1 MRRTSAAEEDESSHL
16 GTAMS
21 SGTDQSQQQQL
32 TPRSN
37 GSNQEDAPLAAM
49 VAKVSNVFK
58 GVRNAAMFGRDQ
70 RGEGASGFLNSAL
83 ITNLAQ
89 HPHTEP
95 LGPKYGSRCSSRLS
109 LSPSSNRLRP
119 QAGTC
124 DSLARNLVQPASRSR
139 PSQHPAHPIS
149 RVKSATPASLR
160 RSSSYSSNHYL
171 QEEMRAAREEVTALD
186 QSVAAA
192 LSFRE
197 KSTKLLEE
205 AHRALS
211 RLEQAISIHEGP
223 ELILVAC
230 EVKVSARRGNTL
242 VSMYGSY
249 SALAKFMT
257 LVSCPWGGAAA
268 CSASPD
274 PETGNQRVHTSVR
287 LAWVGPQAHSLMQG
301 KQPQPYQMP
310 STQTWTCSATGQTI
324 DLAVQH
330 QARKKRRDN
339 STPMRSGH
347 PNVPP
352 PPLLDAVCRTHVL
365 RSSQTHALLPCCPV
379 PLTHSSK
386 LTPPHPHNPAVPAPR
401 PTHPDSRFRFL
412 PTDDALLHPHQVR
425 QGDHPP
431 AVAAGPPDSS
441 STHPTG
447 LHPNPPSTTNLQQ
460 QPGLPSAQQP
470 ALPQSL
476 QQQQHSGSSSQQQ
489 VSLSQVVAVQHH
501 HHAPVVGILL
511 RDAMHDRVH
520 AVAYIPDT
528 MKHALGDQVGRPCAL
543 SGWWRR
549 VAHEGLRLATVIPF
563 LWPTLG
569 SFELAA
575 PRYKDP
581 CSAVMSKQAVLAVC
595 LWWSAGRIMEFY
607 SEATQATTAF
617 GAEKPSLIVTALV
630 IDNGGNV
637 WTGHQKGL
645 IRMRKYCQWEYAAED
660 KCFSSA
666 IRVMFLDCAGNVWI
680 GDEEGRVKVM
690 HYDEDTGRINL
701 VASLKRSLTLYGK
714 HRNSSM
720 VDCPKAKWSGSSV
733 GDTAK
738 TAKWGG
744 GPFSLVTTPSMT
756 MNPSQ
761 FVHASSCSSSD
772 LTSAQST
779 SSGQIPAVLGVAS
792 NSNTPAPTPTPTA
805 SMSASAYKEKDKPD
819 GPVRCMF
826 VREGRAWIAGGKGSG
841 YLSLWDGETFE
852 DMDSWDCGVFGAIH
866 AMSCLR
872 WDQSAPL
879 TRINNSSASSG
890 SVSVQTASLAHH
902 CTGGELNAERSSL
915 PRSTHFDRCPT
926 AAPALHVVRAQ
937 TWRLLTGHENGQLL
951 MWHPQ
956 HNKLSPLMRIGGSE
970 HSSPV
975 RGIMVYDPPGIIVT
989 GHASGELRIFL
1000 QPYMDTAPG
1009 AASSLPASFGMLMP
1023 RKVTVRAHKS
1033 EITHM
1038 VGNCTTMVTASDV
1051 GTIRMWHAAD
1061 FARELHLAGLMPLMS
1076 KRESSSSYGF
1086 TQHKGSASSGDFMSQ
1101 RSIENGSPGLS
1112 QPERIH
1118 SYSDASQQATTPP
1131 PSSSPSR
1138 PGNYNHQTLSSN
1150 GTAEYITQVSPR
1162 ILPGTAPP
1170 WGGRNDSPGVLAARS
1185 PQSDLTMFGGA
1196 PAAHHPAMTFPAMA
1210 TQTIDASELNMKKL
1224 IGSGAYGKVWLA
1236 EWTNCAVAVKELLAF
1251 SGMASGEYDPR
1262 EYAALF
1268 NEVQLL
1274 GSLSHPSVMRFLA
1287 VCVEP
1292 PMIVMQY
1299 YPHGSL
1305 YDLLKRARSGN
1316 PKAVKELSWQKR
1328 VEMLLDIASG
1338 MQYLHQKSPPVIHGD
1353 LRSPN
1358 LLLDMTIDRE
1368 RPRFHVKIA
1377 DFGLARMLG
1386 QHANAIAV
1394 SKTTNPR
1401 WSAPEVIRHSTIGT
1415 ASDVYSFAIVMWE
1428 MLMWEAPYE
1437 DMMSVQVIFSTVAEN
1452 SRPELPTDTSTLPG
1466 KPGPS
1471 LDSYL
1476 DLMRRCWAADPTSRP
1491 GFRKIVDALQVMRE
1505 VESQAAKLDA
1515 ARERS
1520 SVGRAPHANGTP
1532 PDPHP
1537 PQEADLLGLSV
1548 PEVVTY
1554 HPLPSATPAAAS
1566 SPPRAATAGGS
1577 SQTDGGAGEPSAT
1590 PTERAVGRSGQPP
1603 APPGGGPSLAV
1614 ASFDPWLAAPAQH
1627 QHQHQQQQTMPMPL
1641 DPFYR
1646 YGSNDVP
1653 QQAYPMVTPQPSQL
1667 QQQQQSASPF
1677 AAQQQ
1682 GPRYHSSAP
1691 QVFTGLP
1698 HQLQPS
1704 ASQHSRLAYQQAPF
1718 DSAWFSSAAT
1728 PDADGPPKPSIAHAS
1743 SQPALVTPSH
1753 QSVQPTSSKGYPAPQ
1768 QHSSRFASQQSVT
1781 NSPFASQQQAP
1792 SAVAAPPQH
1801 QQQTSSSP
1809 FSAPPQQQP
1818 VQSSPFASQQP
1829 VQISPFAQQPVQSS
1843 PFAQQPVHLS
1853 PFAQQPVQSSPFAQR
1868 PVQTSPFAQQPVQ
1881 SSPFAQTP
1889 VQTVK
1894 FVQQSPFAQQPVQT
1908 SPFAQQPAPDHSAAP
1923 SAQHNAPSPF
1933 SSQQQ
1938 QQQQQAAP
1946 AATQPISPFSSAQQS
1961 QPARASPQPVPAQA
1975 HQPRGPAPSPF
1986 AAQQQTQQEGS
1997 LTVSSL
2003 LRLSRATPAQ
2013 RASSRLGVCAGCG
2026 ARSQP
2031 LRTASCTC
2039 PVRTAAQ
2046 RACTQPFCTAAGPA
2060 PTQRHTLPTTA
2071 ARPPAGPRQQAPS
2084 PFAAHQHAPSAVAAA
2099 EPAPTAQPPALHHQP
2114 PHEPTPHMGE
2124 RPSPGQPE
2132 RPSPTQYLRHDAPSL
2147 TNVHSQQQQQQ
2158 AHGQGSPFANAPSR
2172 SAGSVTGSN
2181 SSIRLMTA
2189 KRPAPPPPNKAGQA
2203 PTGHPHPH
2211 PAAGQLA
2218 HSTSQTATT
2227 LTAATLAASHTAPT
2241 AARRPA
2247 SPPPPTGS
2255 DAQAALPHSQT
2266 APAPAPHHRQP
2277 AGHSSHPGQA
2287 TAPAPATQ
2295 VSPAATPAGD
2305 AAPGGD
2311 SPQPPELFRLSHAP
2325 TYPVEV
2331 PGGGTWLPLACTAPP
2346 VSPRWLTEPG
2356 SSKPTE
2362 RVPSG
2367 NTTAVGCAGGS
2378 YQVTSDRSGAGR
2390 DSSDGEVVVVTPSPF
2405 SSASAGASVLLA
2417 AGVARNAPRPSTGG
2431 GLAPGVARLR
2441 GADDIASN
2449 VSLTSLLGDMPGYA
2463 LAARESLCMLGSE
2476 LVGQARVAGV
2486 SQE

>member
-257 LVSCPWGGAAA
+257 L
-268 CSASPD
+268 
-274 PETGNQRVHTSVR
+274 
-287 LAWVGPQAHSLMQG
+287 M
-301 KQPQPYQMP
+301 
-310 STQTWTCSATGQTI
+310 
-324 DLAVQH
+324 
-330 QARKKRRDN
+330 
-339 STPMRSGH
+339 MRSYIH
-347 PNVPP
+347 TN
-352 PPLLDAVCRTHVL
+352 
-365 RSSQTHALLPCCPV
+365 
-379 PLTHSSK
+379 
-386 LTPPHPHNPAVPAPR
+386 
-401 PTHPDSRFRFL
+401 
-412 PTDDALLHPHQVR
+412 
-425 QGDHPP
+425 
-431 AVAAGPPDSS
+431 S

-528 MKHALGDQVGRPCAL
+528 MKHALGDQ
-543 SGWWRR
+543 
-549 VAHEGLRLATVIPF
+549 
-563 LWPTLG
+563 
-569 SFELAA
+569 
-575 PRYKDP
+575 
-581 CSAVMSKQAVLAVC
+581 VC

-1150 GTAEYITQVSPR
+1150 GTAEYITQVSTDPAR
-1162 ILPGTAPP
+1162 HSPAV
-1170 WGGRNDSPGVLAARS
+1170 GGRNDSPGVLAARS

-1548 PEVVTY
+1548 PEV
-1554 HPLPSATPAAAS
+1554 
-1566 SPPRAATAGGS
+1566 RGGS

-1986 AAQQQTQQEGS
+1986 AAQQQTQQEG
-1997 LTVSSL
+1997 
-2003 LRLSRATPAQ
+2003 R
-2013 RASSRLGVCAGCG
+2013 
-2026 ARSQP
+2026 
-2031 LRTASCTC
+2031 
-2039 PVRTAAQ
+2039 
-2046 RACTQPFCTAAGPA
+2046 GP
-2060 PTQRHTLPTTA
+2060 
-2071 ARPPAGPRQQAPS
+2071 APS
-2084 PFAAHQHAPSAVAAA
+2084 PFAQQAAPVQSAQQPRGPAPSPFAQQ
-2099 EPAPTAQPPALHHQP
+2099 PAPHQPNATPSQPPPPDPLRGQGSRHPARSLPTNTPRAPSRRQNPPPQRNRQPCTISPHTSP
-2114 PHEPTPHMGE
+2114 PHTW
-2124 RPSPGQPE
+2124 
-2132 RPSPTQYLRHDAPSL
+2132 YLRHDAPSL